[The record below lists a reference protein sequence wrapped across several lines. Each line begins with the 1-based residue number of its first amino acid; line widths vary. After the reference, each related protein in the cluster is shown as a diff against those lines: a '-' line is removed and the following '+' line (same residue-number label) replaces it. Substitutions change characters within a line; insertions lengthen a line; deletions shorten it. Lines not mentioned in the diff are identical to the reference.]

1 MFGLAPLFCISIV
14 FDRNEGN
21 ITANLFHFSANRD
34 EGNIA
39 ANFFHFSAMYLLCLK
54 KRAILTDSIFKGQK
68 EYFLIF

>member
-39 ANFFHFSAMYLLCLK
+39 ANFFHFSAMYFKIKLSK
-54 KRAILTDSIFKGQK
+54 KKSAAMS
-68 EYFLIF
+68 